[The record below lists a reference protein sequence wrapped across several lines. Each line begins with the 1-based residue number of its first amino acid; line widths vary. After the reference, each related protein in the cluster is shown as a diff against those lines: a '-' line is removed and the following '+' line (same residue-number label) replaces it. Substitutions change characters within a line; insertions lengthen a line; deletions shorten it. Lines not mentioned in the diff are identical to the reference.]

1 MACGGS
7 NQEEHGP
14 LARADWQGRIRGYR
28 GRIWGQR
35 GRGRGSSVAGRPAR
49 PDPAKGRHGKPRMVV
64 GRAGCSGRRRCWIR
78 GQAWEWARDGLSG
91 LVMGLAGF
99 SFFNFF
105 I

>member
-1 MACGGS
+1 MGPARQGARLLRGGQTGEAGS
-7 NQEEHGP
+7 GVAKAGSGP
-14 LARADWQGRIRGYR
+14 VRQGRS
-28 GRIWGQR
+28 
-35 GRGRGSSVAGRPAR
+35 SSVAGGPVR
-49 PDPAKGRHGKPRMVV
+49 PDPANGGHGKRRMVV